1 MLAAL
6 TQQAKL
12 FDVTQGKALEQEIR
26 LAPRAIKLAD
36 IHAQLQLADR
46 QLPPGGHM
54 DGIAMPALV
63 LEKLHLTTPGSPAS
77 HP

>member
-12 FDVTQGKALEQEIR
+12 FSLTQGKALEQEIR
-26 LAPRAIKLAD
+26 LAPRAVKFAD

-46 QLPPGGHM
+46 KPPPGGHM
-54 DGIAMPALV
+54 DEIAMPALV
-63 LEKLHLTTPGSPAS
+63 LEKLHLTAPGSPAS